1 MSATPR
7 AASSLAK
14 TLASLTKSPRPV
26 VPAIKELSLTLAQRN
41 AHFGAR
47 HFLKEE
53 LPRIAYAN
61 PAIKI
66 AVERRPKTAEEQW
79 DPEIKALLDN
89 GTTKTINMHM
99 KHSTAILRELLAVG
113 GWTPA
118 ETTETTAS
126 KQANELPS

>member
-14 TLASLTKSPRPV
+14 RLASLTKSPRPV
-26 VPAIKELSLTLAQRN
+26 VPSIKELSLTLAQRN

-61 PAIKI
+61 PTIKI
-66 AVERRPKTAEEQW
+66 TVEKRPKTAEEQW
-79 DPEIKALLDN
+79 NPEIKAVLDN

-99 KHSTAILRELLAVG
+99 KHSTAILRELLAIG
-113 GWTPA
+113 GWTPS
-118 ETTETTAS
+118 ETTQAAES
-126 KQANELPS
+126 KQANEIPS